1 MFAASHS
8 PTKINRRVNYF
19 YHSLGKYSNE
29 PIISQS
35 VAPHR
40 RQALMT
46 TGRREALIAKP
57 SM

>member
-46 TGRREALIAKP
+46 RREALIAKP